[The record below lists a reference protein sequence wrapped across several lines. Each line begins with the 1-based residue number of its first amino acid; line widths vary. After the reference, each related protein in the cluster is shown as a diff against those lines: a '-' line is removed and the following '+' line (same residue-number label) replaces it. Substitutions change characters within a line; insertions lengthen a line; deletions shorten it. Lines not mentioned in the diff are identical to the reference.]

1 MTAAGGA
8 SFTTT
13 MWVVHRVHCDAANGW
28 SNTSPSLCAGFAE
41 FAKVMFAMSYLANSG
56 PAVDVYFAR
65 LA

>member
-13 MWVVHRVHCDAANGW
+13 MRMVHRVHRDTANGW
-28 SNTSPSLCAGFAE
+28 SNTSPSFCAGFTE
-41 FAKVMFAMSYLANSG
+41 FAKVMFAVSYLANSG